1 MTEETTL
8 ITNAGSEPADLIVEP
23 WGERVPLDAQECVRL
38 LARGR
43 DINVEVVHEGALIA
57 AYVSPEVTVKVFR
70 GSELACDLD
79 LGFPASALP
88 SGWTIRDF
96 IDGVFGGPGKAGD
109 A

>member
-1 MTEETTL
+1 MNEETTL
-8 ITNAGSEPADLIVEP
+8 ITNARAEPAVLIVEP
-23 WGERVPLDAQECVRL
+23 WGERVPLGVEECVRL
-38 LARGR
+38 VAQGR
-43 DINVEVVHEGALIA
+43 NIEVEVVYSGESIA

-70 GSELACDLD
+70 GSELECDLD

-88 SGWTIRDF
+88 AGWTVRDF